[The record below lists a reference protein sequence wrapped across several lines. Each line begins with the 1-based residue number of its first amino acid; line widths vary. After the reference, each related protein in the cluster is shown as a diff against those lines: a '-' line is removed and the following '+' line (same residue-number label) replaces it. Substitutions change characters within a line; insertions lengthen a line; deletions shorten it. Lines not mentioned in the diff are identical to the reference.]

1 MGFSHRGLLGLLL
14 LWQYSSALQE
24 GAGAASSGE
33 ALPHPCED
41 PASRLFSRAGQPDAG
56 IYRGC
61 VSQAGDTS
69 LAELLAGAGEVFF
82 AATDDAFDQ
91 QDPALDLWNL
101 FKAESWN
108 PGVLWWVWEPLATQ
122 AVLDFTAQCSMEAS
136 DRVEDALIAQE
147 TAFTTEEARWQRLN
161 ATAAD
166 AKGRPCSAT
175 CGAYFA
181 KSAGPAIQTDSC
193 QGCCKHSAGGD
204 EPGQVGLA
212 ATGVCSWGS
221 RRGPTRGCE
230 GYFGPPRAGRSARSH
245 EDPPQ
250 DCLGPSYGEEGAA
263 KGSTNPSSLSGLM
276 EWVYQRFDG
285 SRARAGSRTGESPSR
300 DGRARNYVVWQ
311 TGGGHRQL
319 SQTGWGEGQDGNH
332 GRRRGRCCR
341 GPSGGGCGCGTGV
354 VAAQTA
360 AAAGVLQSARSSP
373 VSQGQGR
380 FGYGGRPEGPAK
392 GCFTYTPSRSAAA
405 LGCFLLGRGVCSG
418 GLGGRCGEES
428 PWQGPRIDGGQFN
441 LSLGRIAVRVDSPTA
456 YMDAPHSIYGDP
468 TFVSLARA
476 QAQALLLQHEV
487 SDDLQLSRNEIWDLR
502 IYEGN
507 PVVPLHLVPSVL
519 PTASGGATFRISSCS
534 HARSADVS
542 DEVAPRLDG
551 GKDLGSLGQ
560 GHDYIHVA
568 SAESSVQGFVSAVQS
583 HTDGYRKVGFLSFP
597 EVRNFRVGSRLSA
610 ALPSGV
616 CRLSASATALT
627 PCCRKG
633 GTLSDPTAGPLPPC
647 SLTGGGPSP
656 TDDLP
661 NASPY
666 VFPKGFDRGTPVVPR
681 ELACSHPGN
690 IALMRAESIQ
700 VLPQEIRAAPLFTA
714 PVGAFSWGGND
725 FMHSGRFTVFDVRR
739 HVTVQRAFPSASLQ
753 DIVAVA
759 INSAPFT
766 VQSIQVLADTVEGYP
781 IPQLVLHTT
790 GYSVTERPIPWDFRP
805 LGDQVRTVMHV
816 SREDTDTA
824 LRRAQ
829 RALWVNCDLV
839 AGRDDGTL
847 VFADALGILL
857 NVLPDDLLEVQHF
870 RVARTHPRPEL
881 ILAPASQYPASSS
894 AATTTST
901 TWVRIITT
909 AQQTPRLRL
918 SVLRGCVVHEIDCD
932 PTTPAIDQHLFQLL
946 SRHHSNK
953 PLREPFGLVLA
964 GAQPPAQGYFQEII
978 VLLHEGDG
986 VVSCWDGRHQ
996 GQSLCANRHPL
1007 YQSTQRTL
1015 SDQWQAQGWRLA
1027 VNGVPEWLA
1036 MRNVRFGDF
1045 LQPFQGGHPPP
1056 VAPLSWCFEL
1066 APALQPL
1073 AWPLAISFNAAALYQ
1088 ALRLRR
1094 RRLGLHLLSDGLV
1107 RLLGPTHG
1115 DIAVRTGRPGETDHR
1130 NACQAA
1136 DRLPDFPARLTLLG
1150 TPLHRTQEEVFVTN
1164 YPSRTVSTVLT
1175 PAPGYRGHFLVL
1187 MIGPGV
1193 EVLRGVPAESHVTLL
1208 PQRRL
1213 EHGDVLQEMP
1223 RPRPVPSSPEI
1234 DALDEPAAE
1243 NTVEPADDEE
1253 PPAEGS
1259 SLLQLRA
1266 VKHARIARPRCVIP
1280 TPLGRRTVAAPSI
1293 AEASG
1298 CHTSR
1303 CGSSIAQPDSSRAQ
1317 EVAEAALV
1325 SSDPASGRE
1334 SVKPVLELAAM
1345 PLTAA
1350 SGSSAELK
1358 RCMQDLSWP
1367 WLGFWK
1373 QNWGCIPALPPTNC
1387 AWLCDNSGMWLPHM
1401 RVHVFTDG
1409 SLLKIGDRQV
1419 CGWGLVLAFE
1429 DTSTGAWIPGG
1440 FAGGPLSA
1448 FTSRSVGTSNTSFDA
1463 EVAAC
1468 IVALTWCFCLPKG
1481 AEVALWYDCQ
1491 SAGDILQGTCTPQ
1504 AVPSTVSLAYRLRSV
1519 AILAQHAGVCV
1530 SPRWIPSHS
1539 GIFFNEVVDV
1549 VAKAGAGGVLPGTP
1563 LPAAMWKM
1571 LESPLLPWAWLMA
1584 HQGAAFPLFDQLVAG
1599 TYEPPDRVPDELLPR
1614 PAEPVTTSVSA
1625 ELSLCL
1631 VTCNVQ
1637 TFKDKR
1643 PLVLQQLLD
1652 RKVTIAG
1659 LQETRVPLD
1668 TRCNGADFFEFASA
1682 AHKGEGGTSIF
1693 FTRRHPYG
1701 WRKGRPLYFEASHF
1715 QCVHAE
1721 AQVIAVQV
1729 RAPHLRLLC
1738 ISAHAPHSGCAAA
1751 EIQHWWEALAQAPW
1765 LKGQKGQ
1772 VLAFLDGNAQVG
1784 TVQSTAIGG
1793 HAADHETVAGT
1804 YMRDWA
1810 DNMGV
1815 RFPATFHDAAG
1826 ACVPNATEPTW
1837 FSPHG
1842 AGFRIDY
1849 VGVPADWHGCLCVPK
1864 VLDDFELLNRDHVPA
1879 QIEVRIT
1886 IAGCPPARRSSALL
1900 FPRDPDEWSAA
1911 SVSHL
1916 RDCLVETPCVSWGL
1930 NVHQHV
1936 AYLQQHFHRVA
1947 ARCRPPPRRRCRAFV
1962 SEASRGLLEASKV
1975 CRKAIRHLKALH
1987 QALLR
1992 RTGLGVSPLS
2002 SEGWSAQD
2010 VLLLRQWAADLL
2022 RLIQRD
2028 LREAIAAD
2036 KGAYVR
2042 QAQARLR
2049 DANDPFNAKAFFA
2062 SLRALRPPG
2071 KRVLKPFSALIV
2083 DPAVPD
2089 DPAERLK
2096 QQQRHFADLEA
2107 GVVATSSSFN
2117 TSPPDIDRA
2126 SCRFSLRHLP
2136 TWMDV
2141 ESAFRA
2147 CRAGKTPGS
2156 DGLPDWVWRLAPTK
2170 AVEIWLPVFLK
2181 THVRL
2186 CEPVQFKHTVLCTL
2200 FKGKGSPAAIS
2211 NHRAIALLAGPGKVL
2226 RKQLRPAI
2234 LRRLPDDPLHQ
2245 GGIPQSLLQGAH
2257 QVVRVH
2263 ATFAE
2268 ALGAS
2273 SSALFMDVSSA
2284 YYRVIRQAFEE
2295 GIQDDRQVCQILA
2308 HLGVAPDSLHTVCSW
2323 LAETNLMHDAD
2334 SHEQLILRE
2343 YLSGSFFTL
2352 KQGGDVILTRAGTRP
2367 GDSIADALFSL
2378 LQADFMASLRDRM
2391 GTADLL
2397 DDPITAVTFPAARLI
2412 APIWAD
2418 DTAILLAH
2426 HSADGILAKT
2436 QATLALVHEEF
2447 TRRCMLPNYA
2457 RGKSEVLIAPRG
2469 RGAPAVRQ
2477 LVHIR
2482 QGGLIS
2488 FWPQGGEQRVFC
2500 TRRYVHLGGH
2510 VCDKPNHSLDICQ
2523 HVAQA
2528 YKQIRPL
2535 RRPVLRDPGL
2545 PLRTRKLVLQ
2555 SLAMSSLTSTA
2566 PTWGPLTKA
2575 ETAAWRKGYVSL
2587 VRTLFRDDRW
2597 TGSPTLPGEKEV
2609 CRAAGVAAP
2618 RAYLRA
2624 QRLLHFQRVCLTQ
2637 PVLMDLLVAE
2647 AAVSSSSWLGLL
2659 REDFEWLQS
2668 LAPVPTAAA
2677 GSFPEALAE
2686 WCVHEKASF
2695 RTAVRKAMLQVASPR
2710 HEPEWDSP
2718 APAQSDG
2725 PGGLFFCNKCDASF
2739 GTFQAL
2745 SAHRFARHGVRCA
2758 ARAYTGS
2765 TLCRACLRQ
2774 FWSKDRLARH
2784 LQHDSSACLR
2794 MLEEHGIEVEESAAP
2809 PDASMACLPSTRVA
2823 GPLLPLHL
2831 SVAEFA
2837 SRAVSG
2843 DLALRSFKCSW
2854 LSPAMARW
2862 LEAWEEAAVL

>member
-166 AKGRPCSAT
+166 AKGRPT
-175 CGAYFA
+175 
-181 KSAGPAIQTDSC
+181 
-193 QGCCKHSAGGD
+193 
-204 EPGQVGLA
+204 
-212 ATGVCSWGS
+212 
-221 RRGPTRGCE
+221 
-230 GYFGPPRAGRSARSH
+230 
-245 EDPPQ
+245 
-250 DCLGPSYGEEGAA
+250 AA
-263 KGSTNPSSLSGLM
+263 KDAASTVPVETNPDRLVLQQLVSALGAHAEALPEDVRDILARQGRVEVQDHTKTLHKTVSAQAMAKKELQKVRQTRAAFLASWNGYIKDLTALVQEQVQEQGKALAEM
-276 EWVYQRFDG
+276 DEQETMWCGKLEEATANLAKLAGEKVKTETMDVDEADAAEARVAEAVVVEQELLQR
-285 SRARAGSRTGESPSR
+285 
-300 DGRARNYVVWQ
+300 
-311 TGGGHRQL
+311 RQQQQQASFNL
-319 SQTGWGEGQDGNH
+319 LE
-332 GRRRGRCCR
+332 
-341 GPSGGGCGCGTGV
+341 
-354 VAAQTA
+354 A
-360 AAAGVLQSARSSP
+360 LQSAKDKAASDMEADQKVRQRGASRTPRRGVPPPLDVSSSAEES
-373 VSQGQGR
+373 VQ
-380 FGYGGRPEGPAK
+380 EV
-392 GCFTYTPSRSAAA
+392 SAA
-405 LGCFLLGRGVCSG
+405 
-418 GLGGRCGEES
+418 
-428 PWQGPRIDGGQFN
+428 
-441 LSLGRIAVRVDSPTA
+441 
-456 YMDAPHSIYGDP
+456 DA
-468 TFVSLARA
+468 AKK
-476 QAQALLLQHEV
+476 ALLLQHEV
-487 SDDLQLSRNEIWDLR
+487 C
-502 IYEGN
+502 
-507 PVVPLHLVPSVL
+507 
-519 PTASGGATFRISSCS
+519 A
-534 HARSADVS
+534 
-542 DEVAPRLDG
+542 
-551 GKDLGSLGQ
+551 GSLLLPQ
-560 GHDYIHVA
+560 P
-568 SAESSVQGFVSAVQS
+568 S
-583 HTDGYRKVGFLSFP
+583 HL
-597 EVRNFRVGSRLSA
+597 A
-610 ALPSGV
+610 A
-616 CRLSASATALT
+616 
-627 PCCRKG
+627 
-633 GTLSDPTAGPLPPC
+633 
-647 SLTGGGPSP
+647 GGGPSP

-2843 DLALRSFKCSW
+2843 DLALRSFKCKRGRRSSGKKNGERMW
-2854 LSPAMARW
+2854 VLFDVGTFGILSMDPK
-2862 LEAWEEAAVL
+2862 LEDLCN